1 LGSWLWVVY
10 KIFFNLWFYYYFFIY
25 PNYISYYFK
34 VYIMMTQIPE
44 KFLWIVQRLSAIF
57 LFLLFL
63 WFVISIYSIELNDY
77 EQTLSWIKKGKNSL
91 ILFLF
96 SSIVFLHASLGL
108 SVIVEDYIHNYKL
121 KRQIYILKNSLIVI
135 CVSFSGICLYLI

>member
-1 LGSWLWVVY
+1 
-10 KIFFNLWFYYYFFIY
+10 
-25 PNYISYYFK
+25 
-34 VYIMMTQIPE
+34 MMTQIPE

-91 ILFLF
+91 LLFLF
-96 SSIVFLHASLGL
+96 SSTVFLHASLGL

-121 KRQIYILKNSLIVI
+121 KRQIYILKNSLIII